1 VEQVKDIGEQICE
14 IVIES
19 KRIAKE
25 LERIWNLYYDIK
37 LGESPIMHL
46 PCDACE
52 EVEYEDI

>member
-1 VEQVKDIGEQICE
+1 MEQVKDIGEQICE

-46 PCDACE
+46 PCDSCE
-52 EVEYEDI
+52 EEKDE